1 MNIRSLTLSILATG
15 SALALAA
22 PAIASGA
29 PGPSAESSATQ
40 ATTPR
45 KASTTFAGNGTFQVG
60 RDIKPGTYVSTS
72 TGTFGGYWER
82 LSCATG
88 DFDCI
93 IANENT
99 EGQSFVTIL
108 KTDKYFSTSRMGTWR
123 LASKVK
129 PARPATVFSGE
140 GMFRVGIDIRPGTY
154 VSSPSG
160 AISGYW
166 ERMSCATGDFDCI
179 ISNDNVDG
187 RTIVKISKNDKYFK
201 TVRMN
206 KWKRR

>member
-1 MNIRSLTLSILATG
+1 M
-15 SALALAA
+15 
-22 PAIASGA
+22 
-29 PGPSAESSATQ
+29 
-40 ATTPR
+40 
-45 KASTTFAGNGTFQVG
+45 
-60 RDIKPGTYVSTS
+60 
-72 TGTFGGYWER
+72 
-82 LSCATG
+82 
-88 DFDCI
+88 
-93 IANENT
+93 
-99 EGQSFVTIL
+99 
-108 KTDKYFSTSRMGTWR
+108 
-123 LASKVK
+123 ASKVK

-154 VSSPSG
+154 VSSPAG

>member
-1 MNIRSLTLSILATG
+1 MNSRRTAVVFLIAG
-15 SALALAA
+15 SALALSA

-29 PGPSAESSATQ
+29 ATNPDGAETSSATMV
-40 ATTPR
+40 R
-45 KASTTFAGNGTFQVG
+45 KAKTTFPGNGTFQVG
-60 RDIKPGTYVSTS
+60 RDIKPGTYVSSS

-82 LSCATG
+82 LKCATG
-88 DFDCI
+88 NFSCI

-99 EGQSFVTIL
+99 DGQSFVTIL
-108 KTDKYFSTSRMGTWR
+108 KTDKFFSTTRMGTWR

-129 PARPATVFSGE
+129 PTRPATVFSGE

-160 AISGYW
+160 DISGYW